1 MVKSFSSRG
10 CILSPPFVST
20 LSPCPCM
27 LPAPFL
33 PAPACSEIP
42 AAYRVGRGRML
53 PSWDEQQDSDSPEVP

>member
-20 LSPCPCM
+20 ASPQPCL

-33 PAPACSEIP
+33 PE
-42 AAYRVGRGRML
+42 AYRVGRGRML
-53 PSWDEQQDSDSPEVP
+53 PSWDEQQDSDSPEVT